1 MSIDRSR
8 MPRPAHPP
16 AVRFP
21 VPEKHS
27 LGRAHTWS
35 VAHHDLPVVV
45 FIWMI
50 PVGSAADP
58 ADRAG
63 LAMFAADLL
72 DEGSGGRTMLE
83 VNEQLARMGAQL
95 DTEVGVDATMLTLVS
110 LSRTAPDAL
119 ALLAEVVCR
128 PNLDSGEIVRVRTL
142 RSNRV
147 RQMRSVPGALADRAF
162 YRQLYGS
169 HPYGQ
174 PPLGT
179 EATLEQ
185 IGQTDLHRFHRERL
199 LGVAPTLLLVGDL
212 PPDGLRET
220 ARSVL
225 PSDVAQSA
233 QADEL
238 WARLPLIDELG
249 AEANGDEK
257 AARLILVPRP
267 GAAQSELR
275 VGALTADRTTRDY
288 HSLVVT
294 NAAVGGAFVS
304 RLNLNLRERRGYT
317 YGVRSSVQF
326 WRAPGPFVVQ
336 TSVQTDATAA
346 SIAEILKELA
356 EIGGPRP
363 VDGRETARAR
373 DSLTL
378 GFARSFE
385 TAEQIARAATQLVLY
400 NLPDS
405 WYDDFVPRVEAVEP
419 EEVTRIARQYL
430 DPGRMYVTVVADP
443 DRVGDLAKLGLGEP
457 IVAEPF

>member
-1 MSIDRSR
+1 VTIDRSR
-8 MPRPAHPP
+8 IPSPARPPV
-16 AVRFP
+16 VRFP
-21 VPEKHS
+21 IPEKHS
-27 LGRAHTWS
+27 LGRTRVWS
-35 VAHHDLPVVV
+35 VAHRDLPVVV
-45 FIWMI
+45 LIWMI
-50 PVGSAADP
+50 PVGSASDP

-63 LAMFAADLL
+63 LATFVADLL

-110 LSRTAPDAL
+110 LSRTARDAL

-128 PNLDSGEIVRVRTL
+128 PNLAQGEIARVRSL
-142 RSNRV
+142 RLNRI

-162 YRQLYGS
+162 YKQLYGS

-179 EATLEQ
+179 EETLER
-185 IGQTDLHRFHRERL
+185 IDQTELHGFHRERL
-199 LGVAPTLLLVGDL
+199 LGVAPTLVLIGDL
-212 PPDGLRET
+212 PSDGLRET
-220 ARSVL
+220 ARGIL
-225 PSDVAQSA
+225 PSDFTGSRQT
-233 QADEL
+233 DEP
-238 WARLPLIDELG
+238 WPRLPSIDELPG
-249 AEANGDEK
+249 QANGNRG
-257 AARLILVPRP
+257 AARLVLVPRP

-275 VGALTADRTTRDY
+275 VGALTADRTTPDY
-288 HSLVVT
+288 HPLVVT

-304 RLNLNLRERRGYT
+304 RLNLNLRERRGFT

-356 EIGGPRP
+356 DVGGPRP
-363 VDGRETARAR
+363 VDAREIVRAR
-373 DSLTL
+373 DSLTR

-400 NLPDS
+400 DLPDS

-419 EEVTRIARQYL
+419 EEVTRIAREYL

-443 DRVGDLAKLGLGEP
+443 DRVGDLAKLGLGDP
-457 IVAEPF
+457 ILAEPF

>member
-1 MSIDRSR
+1 MTIDRSR
-8 MPRPAHPP
+8 LPRPARPP
-16 AVRFP
+16 VVRFP
-21 VPEKHS
+21 LPEKHTI
-27 LGRAHTWS
+27 GRTDIWS
-35 VAHHDLPVVV
+35 VAHRDLPVVV
-45 FIWMI
+45 LIWMI

-63 LAMFAADLL
+63 LAMLTADLL

-110 LSRTAPDAL
+110 LSRTVRDAL

-128 PNLDSGEIVRVRTL
+128 PNLASREVARVRAL
-142 RSNRV
+142 RLNRIK
-147 RQMRSVPGALADRAF
+147 QMRSVPGALADRAF
-162 YRQLYGS
+162 YKQLYGS

-179 EATLEQ
+179 ETTLERIDQ
-185 IGQTDLHRFHRERL
+185 SELASFHRERL
-199 LGVAPTLLLVGDL
+199 LGVAPTLVLVGDL
-212 PPDGLRET
+212 PADGLREM
-220 ARSVL
+220 AGRVL
-225 PSDVAQSA
+225 PSAFADGGSGDEAQLTPA
-233 QADEL
+233 
-238 WARLPLIDELG
+238 IDGL
-249 AEANGDEK
+249 AEKANGHGR
-257 AARLILVPRP
+257 AARLVLVPRP

-275 VGALTADRTTRDY
+275 LGALAADRTTHDY
-288 HSLVVT
+288 HPLVVT

-326 WRAPGPFVVQ
+326 WRAPGPFVVH

-346 SIAEILKELA
+346 SIAEILKELG

-363 VDGRETARAR
+363 VDAREIVRAR
-373 DSLTL
+373 DSLTR

-400 NLPDS
+400 DLPDT

-419 EEVTRIARQYL
+419 DEVTRIAREYL
-430 DPGRMYVTVVADP
+430 DPDRMYVTVVADP
-443 DRVGDLAKLGLGEP
+443 DRVGDLTQLGLGDP
-457 IVAEPF
+457 ILAEPF